1 MICAIKEVSAA
12 QSRWHK
18 QKNKISNERLNMNTS
33 LENKVALV
41 TGGTSG
47 IGKAAALAL
56 AQAGAKVVVSGRREE
71 EGRAVELAIK
81 KAGGNA
87 IFVRADVSREADVKT
102 LVDKTVATFGRLD
115 IAFNNAGIEGQ
126 MGLTTDVQTVE
137 NFDSIFNINVKGVL
151 LSMKHEAVAMLRNGG
166 GSIINTSSIAGQVGF
181 AGGGI
186 YVASK
191 HAVNGLSKSAALE
204 FARKGIRVNTVSPG
218 TIQTDMITR
227 MVGEGETE
235 TRKWW
240 ENQHPVGR
248 FGTVDEVAAAVV
260 WLASP
265 ASSFVT
271 GTDIAVDGGYMAR

>member
-1 MICAIKEVSAA
+1 
-12 QSRWHK
+12 
-18 QKNKISNERLNMNTS
+18 MNTP

-56 AQAGAKVVVSGRREE
+56 AKAGAKVVVSGRREE
-71 EGRAVELAIK
+71 EGRAVEQAIK
-81 KAGGNA
+81 EAGGNA
-87 IFVRADVSREADVKT
+87 LFVRADVSREADVKA

-115 IAFNNAGIEGQ
+115 VAFNNAGIEGQ
-126 MGLTTDVQTVE
+126 MGLTTDTQTPE
-137 NFDSIFNINVKGVL
+137 HFDSVFNINVKGVL
-151 LSMKHEAVAMLRNGG
+151 LSMKHEALAMLRNGG
-166 GSIINTSSIAGQVGF
+166 GSIINTSSIAGQIGL
-181 AGGGI
+181 AGAGV

-204 FARKGIRVNTVSPG
+204 FAKKGIRVNTVSPG
-218 TIQTDMITR
+218 TIQTEMIDR
-227 MVGEGETE
+227 MMGVGETDV
-235 TRKWW
+235 RKSW
-240 ENQHPVGR
+240 ESPHPVGR

-271 GTDIAVDGGYMAR
+271 GTDIAVDGGYMAQ

>member
-1 MICAIKEVSAA
+1 
-12 QSRWHK
+12 
-18 QKNKISNERLNMNTS
+18 MNTS

-56 AQAGAKVVVSGRREE
+56 ARAGATVVVSGRREE

-87 IFVRADVSREADVKT
+87 IFVRADVSREADVQA

-181 AGGGI
+181 AGGGV

-191 HAVNGLSKSAALE
+191 HAVNGMSKSAALE

-227 MVGEGETE
+227 MVGEGESE

-271 GTDIAVDGGYMAR
+271 GTDIAVDGGYMAQ

>member
-1 MICAIKEVSAA
+1 
-12 QSRWHK
+12 
-18 QKNKISNERLNMNTS
+18 MNTS

-81 KAGGNA
+81 KAGGEA
-87 IFVRADVSREADVKT
+87 IFVRVDVSREADVKT
-102 LVDKTVATFGRLD
+102 LVDQTVATFGRLD
-115 IAFNNAGIEGQ
+115 IAFNNAGTEGQ
-126 MGLTTDVQTVE
+126 MGLTTDVQTEE

-151 LSMKHEAVAMLRNGG
+151 FSMKHEALAMLRNGG
-166 GSIINTSSIAGQVGF
+166 GAIINNSSIAGQIGL
-181 AGGGI
+181 AGSGA

-218 TIQTDMITR
+218 TIQTDMIMR
-227 MVGEGETE
+227 IVGEGESE

-248 FGTVDEVAAAVV
+248 FGTVEEVAAAVV

-271 GTDIAVDGGYMAR
+271 GTDLAVDGGYLAQ

>member
-1 MICAIKEVSAA
+1 MKGSKMDA
-12 QSRWHK
+12 
-18 QKNKISNERLNMNTS
+18 S
-33 LENKVALV
+33 LENKVAVV

-56 AQAGAKVVVSGRREE
+56 AKAGAKVVVAGRREND
-71 EGRAVELAIK
+71 GQAVVQAIEK
-81 KAGGNA
+81 SGGKAL
-87 IFVRADVSREADVKT
+87 FVKTDVSHEADVKA
-102 LVDKTVATFGRLD
+102 LVDKTVAVFGRLD

-126 MGLTTDVQTVE
+126 MGLTTDKQTTE
-137 NFDSIFNINVKGVL
+137 NFDSVFNINVKGVL

-166 GSIINTSSIAGQVGF
+166 GTIINTSSIAGQVGT
-181 AGGGI
+181 AGAGV

-191 HAVNGLSKSAALE
+191 HAVNGLSKSAALD
-204 FARKGIRVNTVSPG
+204 FAKKGIRVNTVSPG

-235 TRKWW
+235 ARKWW

-248 FGTVDEVAAAVV
+248 FGTVDEVAAAVL

-271 GTDIAVDGGYMAR
+271 GTDIAVDGGYLAQ

>member
-1 MICAIKEVSAA
+1 
-12 QSRWHK
+12 
-18 QKNKISNERLNMNTS
+18 MNTS

-56 AQAGAKVVVSGRREE
+56 ARAGASVVVSGRREE
-71 EGRAVELAIK
+71 EGRAVELAVK

-87 IFVRADVSREADVKT
+87 IFVRADVSREADVKV
-102 LVDKTVATFGRLD
+102 LVDKTVATFGHLD

-126 MGLTTDVQTVE
+126 MGLTTDVQTAE

-151 LSMKHEAVAMLRNGG
+151 LSMKHEATAMLRNGG

-181 AGGGI
+181 AGGGV

-218 TIQTDMITR
+218 TI
-227 MVGEGETE
+227 
-235 TRKWW
+235 
-240 ENQHPVGR
+240 
-248 FGTVDEVAAAVV
+248 
-260 WLASP
+260 
-265 ASSFVT
+265 
-271 GTDIAVDGGYMAR
+271 

>member
-1 MICAIKEVSAA
+1 
-12 QSRWHK
+12 
-18 QKNKISNERLNMNTS
+18 MNTS

-56 AQAGAKVVVSGRREE
+56 ARAGAKVVVSGRREE

-81 KAGGNA
+81 NAGGNA
-87 IFVRADVSREADVKT
+87 IFLRADVSREADVKA
-102 LVDKTVATFGRLD
+102 LVDKTVAAFGRLD
-115 IAFNNAGIEGQ
+115 IALNNAGIEGQ

-137 NFDSIFNINVKGVL
+137 NFDSIFNINVKGIL
-151 LSMKHEAVAMLRNGG
+151 FSMKYEAVAMLRNGG
-166 GSIINTSSIAGQVGF
+166 GSIINTSSIAGHIGT
-181 AGGGI
+181 AGAGV

-218 TIQTDMITR
+218 TIQTEMIDR
-227 MVGEGETE
+227 MVGEGESE
-235 TRKWW
+235 VRKSW
-240 ENQHPVGR
+240 QDRHPVGR

-271 GTDIAVDGGYMAR
+271 GTDIAVDGGYMAQ